1 MLLNMYIIIPCITIR
16 YKYLNGGDKI
26 YFVIKGLSRK
36 LAAHNIRFSNQFKEN
51 KEERLFSEGL
61 GNFRN

>member
-1 MLLNMYIIIPCITIR
+1 M
-16 YKYLNGGDKI
+16 GGDKI